1 MESAAPSAKKRSAAE
16 ALDTGK
22 SSTPAKERS
31 SPEATIAKKT
41 GSPSSQEPPPP
52 SPPGAG
58 EEEPNGGGGGG
69 GVDHISGLPDA
80 MLGDIITLLPTK
92 DGART
97 QALAHRWRHLWRAA
111 PLNLD
116 TRHLRRRAGL
126 PDDEE
131 DEALA
136 GVVTR
141 ILSAH
146 HGPGRVFR
154 VPAHH
159 LHDRA
164 AAVDAWLHSPALD
177 SLQEIEVCHL
187 RRPPLDHPPPPPP
200 SLFRFSATLAV
211 ATICQCQISD
221 EQRIPFL
228 PQLRQLA
235 LVRVRVSEGS
245 LHAMISS
252 SICPALECLFLD
264 SCHGFRC
271 VRINDSASL
280 RSIGVRTDYFVEDL
294 RRFRKLVVEDAP
306 RLEKLLC
313 THRDKGFH
321 LEVSVMAAPKL
332 ETLGSLSNWGFNRS
346 INVFGST
353 VFQRLHLVSFT
364 SVVCSVKVLSV
375 DFFSGDLDMV
385 IDLMKCFT
393 CLEKLYIKG
402 SLSKSGEK
410 NLWRRKHRHLIKCFD
425 IHLKTLVLEKYEG
438 IMSHVRF
445 ASFFLLNAKELEV
458 VRLEVEEKRCNEKFF
473 AEQRLKLEVEGWTF
487 RGAPRV
493 DFALNRCKCRIIH
506 VNHVRDLAIADPFEC
521 TC

>member
-1 MESAAPSAKKRSAAE
+1 MESAAPSAKKMRAAE

-31 SPEATIAKKT
+31 SPEAAIAKKT

-58 EEEPNGGGGGG
+58 EEEANGGGD

-80 MLGDIITLLPTK
+80 RLGDIITLLPTK

-97 QALAHRWRHLWRAA
+97 HALAHRWRHLWRAA

-116 TRHLRRRAGL
+116 IRHLRRGAGL

-136 GVVTR
+136 GVVSR

-146 HGPGRVFR
+146 HGPGHVFCF
-154 VPAHH
+154 PAHLH
-159 LHDRA
+159 HDRA
-164 AAVDAWLHSPALD
+164 AAVDAWLRSAALD
-177 SLQEIEVCHL
+177 SLQEIELSYLH
-187 RRPPLDHPPPPPP
+187 RPPLDHPPPPPP

-211 ATICQCQISD
+211 ATICQCQISG
-221 EQRIPFL
+221 EQTIPVL

-235 LVRVRVSEGS
+235 LVRVRISEGS

-252 SICPALECLFLD
+252 SSCPALECLFLD

-271 VRINDSASL
+271 VRINDSARL
-280 RSIGVRTDYFVEDL
+280 RSIGVRTDYYGEDL
-294 RRFRKLVVEDAP
+294 RRFRKL
-306 RLEKLLC
+306 
-313 THRDKGFH
+313 
-321 LEVSVMAAPKL
+321 
-332 ETLGSLSNWGFNRS
+332 
-346 INVFGST
+346 
-353 VFQRLHLVSFT
+353 RLHLVSFT

-375 DFFSGDLDMV
+375 DFLSGDLDMV
-385 IDLMKCFT
+385 IDLMKCFP

-425 IHLKTLVLEKYEG
+425 IHLKTLVLEQYEG
-438 IMSHVRF
+438 IMAHVRF

-473 AEQRLKLEVEGWTF
+473 AEQRLKLEF
-487 RGAPRV
+487 Q
-493 DFALNRCKCRIIH
+493 KS
-506 VNHVRDLAIADPFEC
+506 
-521 TC
+521 